1 MPDVHPRALMASK
14 SETQNGTET
23 RTENET
29 AASRRPGGAPHGV
42 SKRWPRRKPI
52 EHARDTADRF
62 DHALLVP
69 DTYKPGSPSR
79 LRVLYEEDQG
89 LAVLS
94 DDRVS
99 SELASAVAFESVG
112 IGELT
117 HLEAVWLHRTLGALL
132 GRWKEDD
139 VTSPNPP
146 VPVETRV
153 NLSVVRPIEE
163 RKLRCVMCEAPIV
176 VDDLNSPHPE
186 APEMMRLPSDV
197 WFGFTRTDEQT
208 TEVIVTC
215 GQDCTQRLLLEGGES
230 EDEIEDE
237 EAGQ

>member
-1 MPDVHPRALMASK
+1 MASK

-112 IGELT
+112 IGELNAPRSRLVAPDARSAARA
-117 HLEAVWLHRTLGALL
+117 LER
-132 GRWKEDD
+132 GRRH
-139 VTSPNPP
+139 V
-146 VPVETRV
+146 
-153 NLSVVRPIEE
+153 
-163 RKLRCVMCEAPIV
+163 A
-176 VDDLNSPHPE
+176 
-186 APEMMRLPSDV
+186 
-197 WFGFTRTDEQT
+197 
-208 TEVIVTC
+208 
-215 GQDCTQRLLLEGGES
+215 
-230 EDEIEDE
+230 
-237 EAGQ
+237 